1 MKQFSFKLRLFLG
14 VVFFF
19 TVSISQSQT
28 SLQDTYSGQS
38 PKYIFYFIGDGM
50 GLSQVNTT
58 EAYLGAL
65 EKNVGIKKLEMSKL
79 PNQGFYTTYAV
90 DRLITGS
97 AAAGTALATG
107 HKTTINTIGMD
118 AKRQIPL
125 KNIAELAK
133 DKGYKIGIVTS
144 VSIDHA
150 TPACFYAHQP
160 HRNMYYN
167 ISLDLSKSGFNYFA
181 GGGFKHPEGD
191 GNINSTNIMSNIG
204 MNTSVDISK
213 KETNTIA
220 VAISRGY
227 RVINTLS
234 EFEDLK
240 QGDDKIIAIAPR
252 LAGGEAIPYS
262 IDQNKE
268 DISLDQ
274 FTQKGIELLDNPNG
288 FFMMVEGGKIDW
300 ACHANDAAT
309 VIGEI
314 IQFDKAVSIAMQF
327 YNQHPDET
335 LIIVAADHE
344 TGGMALGFAGNH
356 YKSAF
361 ALLQNQN
368 ISYENFTKLIN
379 NYREEKKGE
388 YDVADGLALVKKYF
402 GLGDLEKGLAL
413 SEYELQQLKN
423 AFTKSMDHNSE
434 EKNNDQYYLLYGSY
448 DPFTVT
454 ACHILAQKAGIG
466 WTTYSHTATPVPVR
480 SIGVGAHL
488 FTGFFDN
495 TDLAKKLMKL
505 IAPEENTITSDKL
518 EKNLLLNN

>member
-1 MKQFSFKLRLFLG
+1 MKQFNSISRLFLG
-14 VVFFF
+14 VIFLFAAL
-19 TVSISQSQT
+19 ISQSQT
-28 SLQDTYSGQS
+28 SSNNYNGQS

-50 GLSQVNTT
+50 GLSQINTT
-58 EAYLGAL
+58 EAYLSAL
-65 EKNVGIKKLEMSKL
+65 DNNNTEIKKLEMSKL
-79 PNQGFYTTYAV
+79 PSHGFYTTYAT
-90 DRLITGS
+90 DRFITGS

-118 AKRQIPL
+118 AKRQVPL
-125 KNIAELAK
+125 KTIAELAK
-133 DKGYKIGIVTS
+133 EKGYKVGIVTS

-191 GNINSTNIMSNIG
+191 GNIANTNTMSNIG
-204 MNTSVDISK
+204 LNTSTNISN
-213 KETNTIA
+213 EEPNTIA

-227 RVINTLS
+227 KVINTLAD
-234 EFEDLK
+234 FNGLK

-252 LAGGEAIPYS
+252 LADSEAIPYS
-262 IDQNKE
+262 IDQNNE
-268 DISLDQ
+268 DLSLEQ
-274 FTQKGIELLDNPNG
+274 FTLKGIELLDNPNG

-309 VIGEI
+309 VIGEM
-314 IQFDKAVSIAMQF
+314 IQFDEAVSTAIQF

-361 ALLQNQN
+361 ALLQHQN

-379 NYREEKKGE
+379 KYREENKGK
-388 YDVADGLALVKKYF
+388 YDVADGLALVKKHF
-402 GLGDLEKGLAL
+402 GLGDKEKGLAL
-413 SEYELQQLKN
+413 SEYELQQLKT
-423 AFTKSMDHNSE
+423 AFTKSMNQNNG
-434 EKNNDQYYLLYGSY
+434 EKHKDQYYLLYGSY
-448 DPFTVT
+448 DPLTVT
-454 ACHILAQKAGIG
+454 ACHIMAQKAGVG
-466 WTTYSHTATPVPVR
+466 WTTYSHTAIPVPVR

-495 TDLAKKLMKL
+495 TDLAKSLIKL
-505 IAPEENTITSDKL
+505 ITSVH
-518 EKNLLLNN
+518 